1 MPHAFHTP
9 AQLGELL
16 DDAALT
22 LEDLARA
29 CCRAP
34 EWVSERVEAGV
45 LEVTPPSDTT
55 ATGFVTWRFSSATL
69 VRARRVAQLEA
80 TFDADPYL
88 AAMTTDL
95 MEEVARLRR
104 RLRHLEEG
112 TPTAQQGR

>member
-16 DDAALT
+16 DDATLT
-22 LEDLARA
+22 LEELARA

-45 LEVTPPSDTT
+45 LETTPSTSP
-55 ATGFVTWRFSSATL
+55 AAGLVTWRFSSATL
-69 VRARRVAQLEA
+69 VRARRVAQLEV

>member
-1 MPHAFHTP
+1 MLETTP
-9 AQLGELL
+9 STSP
-16 DDAALT
+16 AAGL
-22 LEDLARA
+22 
-29 CCRAP
+29 
-34 EWVSERVEAGV
+34 
-45 LEVTPPSDTT
+45 
-55 ATGFVTWRFSSATL
+55 VTWRFSSATL

-112 TPTAQQGR
+112 TPTAQQGAVSGDIGASSVSLDDCQEPPHPASHVCSPRRPAPATAPR

>member
-16 DDAALT
+16 DDATLT
-22 LEDLARA
+22 LEELARA

-45 LEVTPPSDTT
+45 LETNPSTSP
-55 ATGFVTWRFSSATL
+55 AAGLVTWRFSSATL